1 MRILSCL
8 RYRAGAGAAAIAA
21 LMLAGASVAQEQY
34 PNQQIKIV
42 VPFPAGGGTDLTA
55 RLLGEQ
61 LRKALGQSVVIDNRA
76 GASGRTRAVNR
87 VPACGM

>member
-1 MRILSCL
+1 MRNL
-8 RYRAGAGAAAIAA
+8 RTLLQQVGATAVAIAWLGTGAA
-21 LMLAGASVAQEQY
+21 QEPY

-42 VPFPAGGGTDLTA
+42 VPFPAGGGTDITA

-61 LRKALGQSVVIDNRA
+61 LRKTLGQSVVIDNRA
-76 GASGRTRAVNR
+76 GVSGRTRAVNR

>member
-8 RYRAGAGAAAIAA
+8 RYRAAAIAA
-21 LMLAGASVAQEQY
+21 LMLAGASTAQEQY

>member
-1 MRILSCL
+1 MRKL
-8 RYRAGAGAAAIAA
+8 RTLLQQLGATVVAMALNGTSAA
-21 LMLAGASVAQEQY
+21 QDQY

-42 VPFPAGGGTDLTA
+42 VPFPAGGGTDITA

-61 LRKALGQSVVIDNRA
+61 LRKTLGQSVVIDNRA